1 MRGFNGTV
9 SMNEWLKRVRWRD
22 AAAPIF
28 AVLCVMALLFRL
40 PNFAMD
46 FLLSLNLALS
56 VSIFLSVFFARTPL
70 EFSSFPTIL
79 LLSTLF
85 RLVLN
90 VSTTRLI
97 LIQGDAGQVISAF
110 SRFVAGGNIVVGCV
124 IFLIF
129 IVIQFVVITKGATR
143 ISEVSARFTL
153 DALPGRQSAID
164 FDLNAGNISEKEA
177 KAARA
182 ELAEQADFFG
192 AMDGASKFV
201 RGDAIAG
208 LVIVA
213 VNLIGGFVIGTL
225 QQGRSPAEAVELYSK
240 LTIGDG
246 LVSQIPAFLISLA
259 TGLLVAR
266 SSRKQNIS
274 ETALRQTFGKPVVLS
289 FSGVFLLLLTL
300 TGLPVLPLI
309 ILALGCFTL
318 AFAVRNQGDESSE
331 SQPEEGGDERI
342 TNEQKK
348 DDDVDDYMRIDPIE
362 LEIGAGLIGVA
373 SPQNGPS
380 LLERARSVRQ
390 KIASELGFA
399 LPKVRIR
406 DSNALDENQY
416 RVCVNGDE
424 VAFGVVYPEMLLA
437 VSGVYTTG
445 TIHGLLTNAPDSSA
459 DAYWIEAAQARDAEI
474 MGYEILTPGDAIE
487 RKLLDVSRR
496 EAPRLLTRDG
506 AKRLVERLRAFSPSL
521 VEEALGEQ
529 SSESSE
535 SRETAARLA
544 RIQTVLRLLL
554 AERVSIRRLDAILE
568 AINDLTLREPTA
580 NTYRILEYTRARLSR
595 FLSAQYRN
603 EDSEMFVVMFEPE
616 AESAL
621 ASSISTDSYGK
632 PTLLLSPSDSQ
643 DLVEALAKSLDELQ
657 EMERPKVVLT
667 DASIRFALRE
677 LTREGIPDAVFLAF
691 DEVESGTKIN
701 QANVVN
707 WLAKDAEE
715 TRARNK

>member
-246 LVSQIPAFLISLA
+246 LVSQILSNSRLFNLSCHRFARRSF
-259 TGLLVAR
+259 VA
-266 SSRKQNIS
+266 KA
-274 ETALRQTFGKPVVLS
+274 EYF
-289 FSGVFLLLLTL
+289 
-300 TGLPVLPLI
+300 
-309 ILALGCFTL
+309 
-318 AFAVRNQGDESSE
+318 
-331 SQPEEGGDERI
+331 
-342 TNEQKK
+342 
-348 DDDVDDYMRIDPIE
+348 
-362 LEIGAGLIGVA
+362 
-373 SPQNGPS
+373 
-380 LLERARSVRQ
+380 
-390 KIASELGFA
+390 
-399 LPKVRIR
+399 R
-406 DSNALDENQY
+406 D
-416 RVCVNGDE
+416 G
-424 VAFGVVYPEMLLA
+424 
-437 VSGVYTTG
+437 
-445 TIHGLLTNAPDSSA
+445 SSA
-459 DAYWIEAAQARDAEI
+459 DVWEAGRSFFF
-474 MGYEILTPGDAIE
+474 
-487 RKLLDVSRR
+487 R
-496 EAPRLLTRDG
+496 
-506 AKRLVERLRAFSPSL
+506 
-521 VEEALGEQ
+521 
-529 SSESSE
+529 
-535 SRETAARLA
+535 
-544 RIQTVLRLLL
+544 
-554 AERVSIRRLDAILE
+554 RVSPALNANGASRFTVDNPCVRVFHSSFCGKEPRRRIKRVATRGRRRRTNYERTKERRRRRRLYE
-568 AINDLTLREPTA
+568 NR
-580 NTYRILEYTRARLSR
+580 
-595 FLSAQYRN
+595 
-603 EDSEMFVVMFEPE
+603 
-616 AESAL
+616 
-621 ASSISTDSYGK
+621 SY
-632 PTLLLSPSDSQ
+632 
-643 DLVEALAKSLDELQ
+643 
-657 EMERPKVVLT
+657 
-667 DASIRFALRE
+667 
-677 LTREGIPDAVFLAF
+677 
-691 DEVESGTKIN
+691 
-701 QANVVN
+701 
-707 WLAKDAEE
+707 
-715 TRARNK
+715 